1 MTFGTAP
8 FGISPFGGAGS
19 AISIARAWA
28 TSTRTVRVITSAPA
42 AAVDPFNLGD
52 ALNPRT
58 WIVTRLDISQDYTPI
73 AVRHMGGLT
82 AFEVTTLETFGS
94 HGINHRVASTELRAA
109 SLALITAPYQAIFD
123 GVDDV
128 DGVTVGPRR
137 RPRVRDLANPLR
149 TNPLTGD
156 VLSAIQTQA
165 GNYRGEVDAAVVYKG
180 ILRRLTTERG
190 SMRDLPSYG
199 VSYRSKVLVPQGG
212 DLTALTVE
220 VERQVMREPG
230 VRKVRCNI
238 SVPGRGVVLTQ
249 ITAGIV
255 GGQLSFA
262 VRRNSDGTFEV

>member
-1 MTFGTAP
+1 MTFGAAP
-8 FGISPFGGAGS
+8 FGTSPFGGAGS

-28 TSTRTVRVITSAPA
+28 TSTRTVRVITSAAA

-58 WIVTRLDISQDYTPI
+58 WILTRLDISQDYTPI
-73 AVRHMGGLT
+73 AVRHMGGLV

-94 HGINHRVASTELRAA
+94 HGISHRIASTALRSA
-109 SLALITAPYQAIFD
+109 SGALITAPYQALFD

-128 DGVTVGPRR
+128 DGLTVGPRR

-149 TNPLTGD
+149 QNPLTGD

-165 GNYRGEVDAAVVYKG
+165 GNYRGEVDAAVTYKG
-180 ILRRLTTERG
+180 IIRRLTTERG
-190 SMRDLPSYG
+190 SMRDLPNYG
-199 VSYRSKVLVPQGG
+199 VGYRSKVLVPMGG

-230 VRKVRCNI
+230 VKKVRCSI
-238 SVPGRGVVLTQ
+238 SVPGSGVVLTR

-262 VRRNSDGTFEV
+262 VRRNNDGTFEV